1 MATSNITAQPFIADA
16 KSIDRLNGASIKWS
30 VVTEVD
36 DNGNKF
42 IPAGSIM
49 SRETGGFAPAKVAT
63 AEVCGI
69 IETDAYAD
77 PNSNDA
83 LSGYG
88 IIVGGV
94 VYDNLLSDSAHANF
108 GTWKTSL
115 EAYGNGFTWLT
126 YGDSRDA
133 S

>member
-42 IPAGSIM
+42 IPAGSVM

-69 IETDAYAD
+69 MENFTG
-77 PNSNDA
+77 S
-83 LSGYG
+83 LRQRFH
-88 IIVGGV
+88 
-94 VYDNLLSDSAHANF
+94 LAH
-108 GTWKTSL
+108 L
-115 EAYGNGFTWLT
+115 
-126 YGDSRDA
+126 RRQP
-133 S
+133 